1 MERSSK
7 LRVAA
12 AQINTTVGDINGAV
26 KKIAQHIARAKADGC
41 QLICFPELTMTGYPP
56 EDLLLRPHFINDQ
69 LDAVNELAANI
80 DDIVVVLGF
89 VDRDNKDLYNSAAV
103 IQNKKI
109 AAIYHKVQLP
119 NYSVFDEERYFEAG
133 RTPLI
138 VELDGILVG
147 VSICEDFWVPDA
159 VTEAQAFE
167 GKAEIL
173 LNISASPY
181 DFSKRAERLALMQNR
196 AKKNR
201 AFVVYNNLIG
211 GQDELVFDGQSMIVD
226 PNGILL
232 AEGAAFAEDYLVHDI
247 NVSQVREMR
256 QSSTFQFL
264 VNNFDSPLA
273 PCRVVNLKRSTNMA
287 KKPLVPRQSSP
298 RTLDPESE
306 IYNALIL
313 GLRDYVTKNGF
324 QQVVF
329 GLSGG
334 IDSALVAAIA
344 ADALGPENV
353 NCITMP
359 SQYSSAGSVDDSVH
373 LAENLGIKLD
383 AVAIKDIFDSYLAKL
398 SDLFH
403 GLAQDVTE
411 ENLQARIRGG
421 IVMALSN
428 KFGWLPLATGNKS
441 EVSVGYCTI
450 YGDMVGGFSPLKDV
464 TKSLVYRLSE
474 YRNRI
479 AEKEVIPGAIISKPP
494 SAELRP
500 DQKDQDSLPPYDVLD
515 KILRMYVEELKS
527 VEEIIAA
534 GLDERTAKEI
544 ARLVDVNEY
553 KRRQA
558 APGVKITPLAFGKD
572 RRMPITNFYKGR

>member
-1 MERSSK
+1 MERNSK
-7 LRVAA
+7 IRLAA
-12 AQINTTVGDINGAV
+12 AQINTTVGDIKGAAE
-26 KKIAQHIARAKADGC
+26 KIAPHIERAKTDGC

-56 EDLLLRPHFINDQ
+56 EDLLLRPYFVRDQ
-69 LDAVNELAANI
+69 LQAVNELAATIN
-80 DDIVVVLGF
+80 DIVVILGF
-89 VDRDNKDLYNSAAV
+89 VDRDNNQLYNSAAV
-103 IQNKKI
+103 LQNNKV

-138 VELDGILVG
+138 IELDGILIG
-147 VSICEDFWVPDA
+147 VSICEDIWIPDA

-167 GKAEIL
+167 GKAELL

-181 DFSKRAERLALMQNR
+181 DFSKRAERRTLMQSR
-196 AKKNR
+196 AEKNH
-201 AFVVYNNLIG
+201 AFVVYNNLVG

-226 PNGILL
+226 PNGVVL
-232 AEGAAFAEDYLVHDI
+232 AEGAAFAEDYLVQDI

-264 VNNFDSPLA
+264 VNNFQSPLA
-273 PCRVVNLKRSTNMA
+273 PCRVVNLRHSTNSA
-287 KKPLVPRQSSP
+287 TTSIAPRQPSP
-298 RTLDPESE
+298 HPSHPEAE
-306 IYNALIL
+306 IYNALLL

-344 ADALGPENV
+344 ADALGAKNV
-353 NCITMP
+353 NCITLP
-359 SQYSSAGSVDDSVH
+359 SQYSSAGSVDDSVR
-373 LAENLGIKLD
+373 LAANLNIKLD
-383 AVAIKDIFDSYLAKL
+383 TVAIKEIFDSYLEKL
-398 SDLFH
+398 HDLFR
-403 GLAQDVTE
+403 GCAQDVTE
-411 ENLQARIRGG
+411 ENLQARIRGA

-464 TKSLVYRLSE
+464 TKTMVYRLSE

-479 AEKEVIPGAIISKPP
+479 AGKDVIPRVIITKAP

-500 DQKDQDSLPPYDVLD
+500 DQKDQDSLPPYDMLD
-515 KILRMYVEELKS
+515 KILQMYVEELKS
-527 VEEIIAA
+527 VEEIVAA
-534 GLDERTAKEI
+534 GLDEQTTKKI
-544 ARLVDVNEY
+544 ARLVDINEY